1 MPGNEVPYKPE
12 QAQLA
17 VANETSG
24 QDTAATTG
32 FRLFGYV
39 QEATSLPDPNINWIE
54 ERIIG
59 GTREIF
65 NKVEGQNAYEGGS
78 IPVTPYDG
86 APIAFMLGQDSVA
99 TDEDIDGTS
108 ETGTNT
114 HTITALKN
122 DIPPTQTIEA
132 FYAASASSSASDFLR
147 QFTGCAVQSGE
158 ITINNEEELTVS
170 LEYIAMGVSTGTSQ
184 TEDPT
189 VPSRDPWLFHDVA
202 SNLTLFGTSFARVN
216 DFSLSVTNNLQ
227 DGRYLEDTE
236 APDPF
241 EILYGMTEYE
251 LSVNITV
258 DDDTIYQELIGQSS
272 SPFTAEIEFEKASS
286 GENLRITCENCD
298 IESAPH
304 DIPAEEQTVDVDV
317 SIIPESVTVKVEDT
331 TESSS
336 YLA

>member
-1 MPGNEVPYKPE
+1 MPGNQVPYKPE

-17 VANETSG
+17 VANESTQG
-24 QDTAATTG
+24 DAATTG

-78 IPVTPYDG
+78 IPITPYDG
-86 APIAFMLGQDSVA
+86 APIAFLLGKDSVN
-99 TDEDIDGTS
+99 
-108 ETGTNT
+108 TNT

-122 DIPPTQTIEA
+122 DIPQTQTIEA

-158 ITINNEEELTVS
+158 IAVNNEEELTVS
-170 LEYIAMGVSTGTSQ
+170 LEYIAMGVTTDTAQ
-184 TEDPT
+184 TETPNT
-189 VPSRDPWLFHDVA
+189 PSRDPWLFHNTS
-202 SNLTLFGTSFARVN
+202 SNLKLFGTSFARVN

-227 DGRYLEDTE
+227 DGRYIESSQ

-241 EILYGMTEYE
+241 EILYGATEYE
-251 LSVNITV
+251 LSANITV
-258 DDDTIYQELIGQSS
+258 DDDTIYQELVSQSN
-272 SPFTAEIEFEKASS
+272 SPFAVDITFTKPGS
-286 GENLRITCENCD
+286 GDELTIACADCD

-317 SIIPESVTVKVEDT
+317 SIIPESVTVTVLDNT
-331 TESSS
+331 TSTN
-336 YLA
+336 YLE

>member
-1 MPGNEVPYKPE
+1 MPGNNVPYKPE

-17 VANETSG
+17 VASESS
-24 QDTAATTG
+24 QDSAASTG
-32 FRLFGYV
+32 YRLFGYV

-86 APIAFMLGQDSVA
+86 APIAYLLGKDSVA
-99 TDEDIDGTS
+99 ADTDINGNS
-108 ETGTNT
+108 ETGTHT
-114 HTITALKN
+114 HTIEALKN
-122 DIPPTQTIEA
+122 DLPPTQTIEA
-132 FYAASASSSASDFLR
+132 FYASSASSSANDFLR
-147 QFTGCAVQSGE
+147 QFTGCAPQSGE
-158 ITINNEEELTVS
+158 ISINNEEELQTS
-170 LEYIAMGVSTGTSQ
+170 LEYIAMGVTTGTTQ
-184 TEDPT
+184 TESPT
-189 VPSRDPWLFHDVA
+189 VPSRDPWLFHNVS
-202 SNLTLFGTSFARVN
+202 SNLKLFGTSFARVN

-241 EILYGMTEYE
+241 ELLYGMTEYE
-251 LSVNITV
+251 LSANITV
-258 DDDTIYQELIGQSS
+258 DDNTIYDQLTTQSNRQFKSEL
-272 SPFTAEIEFEKASS
+272 EFEKPGS
-286 GENLRITCENCD
+286 GENLRITCTGCD

-317 SIIPESVTVKVEDT
+317 SIIPESTTVKVEDT
-331 TESSS
+331 STSGS
-336 YLA
+336 YV